1 MDSHSLLAFTL
12 VAAIAIA
19 SPGPATLM
27 AINNSLA
34 HGQRSAVWSSLGN
47 GSGLFCLSAAAM
59 LGLGALLASSEVLFN
74 AVKII
79 GAAYLFYLGVRQ
91 LLKKS
96 QMLEAGADA
105 GVAKQRPTPMKLYKS
120 AFLTAVTNP
129 KATMF
134 FTALFPQFI
143 DQGAALLPQFLI
155 LTGIFVALSLVSLTL
170 YAALASR
177 AKGVLTRPSL
187 SRWVSRV
194 VGTTFIGFGAAIL
207 TMRRQSA

>member
-1 MDSHSLLAFTL
+1 MDPHSLLAFTL

-59 LGLGALLASSEVLFN
+59 LGLGALLASSEMLFN
-74 AVKII
+74 AVKVI
-79 GAAYLFYLGVRQ
+79 GAGYLFYLGARQ
-91 LLKKS
+91 LLKKTS
-96 QMLEAGADA
+96 TPVGTAEASAS
-105 GVAKQRPTPMKLYKS
+105 KPTPFKLYKS

-143 DQGAALLPQFLI
+143 DQSAALLPQFLA
-155 LTGIFVALSLVSLTL
+155 LTGIFVALSLMSLSL
-170 YAALASR
+170 YAALAAR
-177 AKGVLTRPSL
+177 AKGVLTRPES
-187 SRWVSRV
+187 SRWVNRV

-207 TMRRQSA
+207 AMRRQAS